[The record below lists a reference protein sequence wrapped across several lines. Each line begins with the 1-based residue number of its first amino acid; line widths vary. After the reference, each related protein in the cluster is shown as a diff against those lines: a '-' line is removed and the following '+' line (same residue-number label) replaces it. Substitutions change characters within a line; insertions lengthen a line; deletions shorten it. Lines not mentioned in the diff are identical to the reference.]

1 MFVHL
6 SLHHPRPGAE
16 ESLIESMHRYGD
28 ALQGAQG
35 SSASTHCKDEAAG
48 FLAGLA
54 IWATPEAMRASA
66 HLAREAMA
74 DDPFD
79 QKPGDR
85 RL

>member
-35 SSASTHCKDEAAG
+35 S
-48 FLAGLA
+48 
-54 IWATPEAMRASA
+54 
-66 HLAREAMA
+66 
-74 DDPFD
+74 
-79 QKPGDR
+79 
-85 RL
+85 